1 MKKRLAKEM
10 SKRMECRDGEK
21 FCTPAN
27 VHERSADNYTEA
39 ESMLLP
45 QHDALKYFTAMA

>member
-10 SKRMECRDGEK
+10 TKRMECRDGDK

-27 VHERSADNYTEA
+27 VQERSADNTTEA
-39 ESMLLP
+39 ESVPLS
-45 QHDALKYFTAMA
+45 QIDALKYFTAMT

>member
-27 VHERSADNYTEA
+27 VQERSADNYTEA

-45 QHDALKYFTAMA
+45 QHDALKYFTAIT